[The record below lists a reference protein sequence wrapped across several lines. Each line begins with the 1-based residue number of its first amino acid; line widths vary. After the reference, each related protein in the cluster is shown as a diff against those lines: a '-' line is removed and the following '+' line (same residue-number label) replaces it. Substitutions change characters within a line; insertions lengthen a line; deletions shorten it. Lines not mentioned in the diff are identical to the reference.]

1 MTLGKLLT
9 TSAALRRMAAVA
21 LTIASMVILGVG
33 SASAAVIF
41 STGVSNT
48 GTDNV
53 LFNRAVSRMTR

>member
-33 SASAAVIF
+33 SASAA
-41 STGVSNT
+41 GQH
-48 GTDNV
+48 
-53 LFNRAVSRMTR
+53 